1 MSPVGSEEEA
11 TVVDAPVIFVSV
23 IIPVYDDFQQLKKCL
38 HALEDQTYPKGSY
51 EVVVVDN
58 GSSES
63 IEPVVAGFGQ
73 ALAVRE
79 GRIGSYAARN
89 KGLSLARGEVI
100 AFTDS
105 DCIPE
110 PDWIEGGVA
119 RLRGTVGCGLVA
131 GKVETF
137 FEDPLRPTAVELYES
152 ATAFPQRRY
161 VELRKYGAT
170 ANLFTFKSVF
180 EDVGPFDEGLRS
192 GGDYEWGRRVH
203 SSGYG
208 QVYADDVRVWH
219 PARRSF
225 GQLRGKIVRVAG
237 GHRSSPDPA
246 DSSRFKL
253 ELLVRLLP
261 PVRGALRVLS
271 NKRLGGIGDRLKVV
285 LVMCLVR
292 YLQVWERL
300 RVRLRGKPE
309 G

>member
-1 MSPVGSEEEA
+1 MPRPTRTRSVAERSPTMPPDPMVH
-11 TVVDAPVIFVSV
+11 VI
-23 IIPVYDDFQQLKKCL
+23 DD
-38 HALEDQTYPKGSY
+38 D
-51 EVVVVDN
+51 D
-58 GSSES
+58 
-63 IEPVVAGFGQ
+63 
-73 ALAVRE
+73 AVRE
-79 GRIGSYAARN
+79 
-89 KGLSLARGEVI
+89 SLEFLLRTAQ
-100 AFTDS
+100 
-105 DCIPE
+105 IPVRTY
-110 PDWIEGGVA
+110 D
-119 RLRGTVGCGLVA
+119 
-131 GKVETF
+131 
-137 FEDPLRPTAVELYES
+137 S

-237 GHRSSPDPA
+237 GHRSSPEPA

-300 RVRLRGKPE
+300 RVRLGGKPE